1 VIDGIV
7 AIVGQPNVGKSTLFN
22 RLIGERVSIV
32 YDQPGVT
39 RDRLY
44 GMCEWLT
51 KNLRVIDTGGIVL
64 KDELF
69 KDEIFMQVEIAID
82 EADVIIYVVDAQ
94 VGMSQTDR
102 LIAKKLHLSNKPVLV
117 AVNKIDDLHFKD
129 RMYEFYALGFEHV
142 FAVSSTH
149 AIGVGDLLD
158 QVVHNLPEN
167 KSNYEEGSIAFSI
180 IGRPNVGKS
189 SIVNTLLNQQRV
201 IVSDIPGTTRDA
213 IDTVFKV
220 NQQPYVVIDTA
231 GIRKRGKIYEK
242 IEKYALIR
250 SMSAIERSDVVCF
263 VLDASSPITELDK
276 HVAGYAH
283 NLNKPII
290 ILLNKWDTI
299 DKEEENLLDFTKKI
313 KEAFAYMPY
322 APILSVSA
330 ISKQRIHQ
338 IIPLVNQVYQSA
350 STRIS
355 TSILNEVLMD
365 ATTLNP
371 PPTSKGKRLRVS
383 YMTQVDVRPPTFL
396 LFVNDVDM
404 LHFSYQRYI
413 ENKLREAFD
422 FIGTPLVIKVR
433 EKTASNT

>member
-1 VIDGIV
+1 MIDGIV

-22 RLIGERVSIV
+22 RLVGERVSIV
-32 YDQPGVT
+32 YDEPGVT

-64 KDELF
+64 KDEMF
-69 KDEIFMQVEIAID
+69 KDEVMMQVEIAID
-82 EADVIIYVVDAQ
+82 EADVIIYVVD
-94 VGMSQTDR
+94 SQIGLTQSDH
-102 LIAKKLHLSNKPVLV
+102 LIAKKLHKSGKPVLV
-117 AVNKIDDLHFKD
+117 AVNKIDDVAFLD
-129 RMYEFYALGFEHV
+129 RTYEFYSLGFDQV

-158 QVVHNLPEN
+158 NVVHHLPD
-167 KSNYEEGSIAFSI
+167 KKTKFEEGTIAFSI

-189 SIVNTLLNQQRV
+189 SIVNALLNQQRV
-201 IVSDIPGTTRDA
+201 IVSEVAGTTRDA

-263 VLDASSPITELDK
+263 VLDASQPITELDK

-290 ILLNKWDTI
+290 ILLNKWDTV
-299 DKEEENLLDFTKKI
+299 DKEEESLVGFTDKI
-313 KEAFAYMPY
+313 KEAFGYMSY

-338 IIPLVNQVYQSA
+338 IIPMIDQVYASA
-350 STRIS
+350 STRIA
-355 TSILNEVLMD
+355 TSVLNEVLLD

-371 PPTSKGKRLRVS
+371 PPTHKGKRLRVN
-383 YMTQVDVRPPTFL
+383 YITQVDILPPTFVL
-396 LFVNDVDM
+396 HVNDIELM
-404 LHFSYQRYI
+404 HFSYQRYL
-413 ENKLREAFD
+413 ENKLRDTFE
-422 FIGTPLVIKVR
+422 FIGTPLVFKIRQK
-433 EKTASNT
+433 

>member
-1 VIDGIV
+1 MIDGIV

-32 YDQPGVT
+32 YDEPGVT

-64 KDELF
+64 KEEMF
-69 KDEIFMQVEIAID
+69 KDEVMMQVEIAID
-82 EADVIIYVVDAQ
+82 EADVIIYVVDSKI
-94 VGMSQTDR
+94 GMTQNDH
-102 LIAKKLHLSNKPVLV
+102 LIAKKLHKSGKPVMV
-117 AVNKIDDLHFKD
+117 AVNKIDDVSFKD
-129 RMYEFYALGFEHV
+129 RMYEFYALGFENV

-158 QVVHNLPEN
+158 CVVHKLPD
-167 KSNYEEGSIAFSI
+167 KRTKFEEGTIAFSI

-189 SIVNTLLNQQRV
+189 SIVNALLNQQRV
-201 IVSDIPGTTRDA
+201 IVSEVAGTTRDA

-263 VLDASSPITELDK
+263 VLDASEPITELDK

-299 DKEEENLLDFTKKI
+299 DKQEESLSDFSERI
-313 KEAFAYMPY
+313 KEAFSYMSY

-330 ISKQRIHQ
+330 ESKQRIHQ
-338 IIPLVNQVYQSA
+338 IIPLIDQVYASA
-350 STRIS
+350 STRIA
-355 TSILNEVLMD
+355 TSVLNEVLID

-371 PPTSKGKRLRVS
+371 PPTHKGKRLRVNFI
-383 YMTQVDVRPPTFL
+383 TQVDILPPTFVL
-396 LFVNDVDM
+396 HVNDIELM
-404 LHFSYQRYI
+404 HFSYQRYL
-413 ENKLREAFD
+413 ENRIRDTFE
-422 FIGTPLVIKVR
+422 FIGTPLVFKIRQK
-433 EKTASNT
+433 

>member
-1 VIDGIV
+1 MIDGIV

-22 RLIGERVSIV
+22 RLVGERVSIV
-32 YDQPGVT
+32 YDEPGVT

-64 KDELF
+64 KDEMF
-69 KDEIFMQVEIAID
+69 KDEVMMQVEIAID
-82 EADVIIYVVDAQ
+82 EADVIIYVVD
-94 VGMSQTDR
+94 SQIGLTQSDH
-102 LIAKKLHLSNKPVLV
+102 LIAKKLHKSGKPVLV
-117 AVNKIDDLHFKD
+117 AVNKIDDVAFLD
-129 RMYEFYALGFEHV
+129 RTYEFYSLGFDQV

-158 QVVHNLPEN
+158 NVVHHLPD
-167 KSNYEEGSIAFSI
+167 KKTKFEEGTIAFSI

-189 SIVNTLLNQQRV
+189 SIVNALLNQQRV
-201 IVSDIPGTTRDA
+201 IVSEVAGTTRDA

-231 GIRKRGKIYEK
+231 GIRKRGKIFEK

-263 VLDASSPITELDK
+263 VLDASQPITELDK

-290 ILLNKWDTI
+290 ILLNKWDTV
-299 DKEEENLLDFTKKI
+299 DKEEESLVDFTDKI
-313 KEAFAYMPY
+313 KEAFGYMSY

-338 IIPLVNQVYQSA
+338 IIPMIDQVYASA
-350 STRIS
+350 STRIA
-355 TSILNEVLMD
+355 TSVLNEVLLD

-371 PPTSKGKRLRVS
+371 PPTHKGKRLRVN
-383 YMTQVDVRPPTFL
+383 YITQVDILPPTFVL
-396 LFVNDVDM
+396 HVNDIELM
-404 LHFSYQRYI
+404 HFSYQRYL
-413 ENKLREAFD
+413 ENKLRDTFE
-422 FIGTPLVIKVR
+422 FIGTPLVFKIRQK
-433 EKTASNT
+433 

>member
-1 VIDGIV
+1 MIDGIV

-32 YDQPGVT
+32 YDEPGVT

-64 KDELF
+64 KEDMF
-69 KDEIFMQVEIAID
+69 KDEVMMQVDIAID
-82 EADVIIYVVDAQ
+82 EADVIIYVVDSR
-94 VGMSQTDR
+94 VGLTQSDH
-102 LIAKKLHLSNKPVLV
+102 LIAKKLHKSNKPVIV
-117 AVNKIDDLHFKD
+117 AVNKIDDVSFRD
-129 RMYEFYALGFEHV
+129 RMYEFYGLGFEHV
-142 FAVSSTH
+142 FATSSTH
-149 AIGVGDLLD
+149 AIGVGDVLDTVVSLLPSK
-158 QVVHNLPEN
+158 QT
-167 KSNYEEGSIAFSI
+167 KYEEGTIAFSI

-189 SIVNTLLNQQRV
+189 SIVNALLNQQRV
-201 IVSDIPGTTRDA
+201 IVSDIAGTTRDA
-213 IDTVFKV
+213 IDTTFKV

-263 VLDASSPITELDK
+263 VLDASQPITELDK

-290 ILLNKWDTI
+290 ILLNKWDMV
-299 DKEEENLLDFTKKI
+299 DKEEESLDDYTKKI
-313 KEAFAYMPY
+313 KEAFGYMSY

-330 ISKQRIHQ
+330 VTKQRIGNM
-338 IIPLVNQVYQSA
+338 IDLINKVYASA
-350 STRIS
+350 STRII
-355 TSILNEVLMD
+355 TSVLNEVLMD

-371 PPTSKGKRLRVS
+371 PPAHKGRRLKIN
-383 YMTQVDVRPPTFL
+383 YMSQVGVLPPTFVIH
-396 LFVNDVDM
+396 VNDIELM
-404 LHFSYQRYI
+404 HFSYQRYL
-413 ENKLREAFD
+413 ENKLREAFE
-422 FIGTPLVIKVR
+422 FIGTPLVFKIRQK
-433 EKTASNT
+433 

>member
-1 VIDGIV
+1 MIDGIV

-22 RLIGERVSIV
+22 RLIGERLSIV
-32 YDQPGVT
+32 YDEPGVT

-69 KDEIFMQVEIAID
+69 KDEVLMQVEIAID
-82 EADVIIYVVDAQ
+82 EADVIIYVVD
-94 VGMSQTDR
+94 SQQGLHQSDR
-102 LIAKKLHLSNKPVLV
+102 MIAKKLHQSNKPVIV
-117 AVNKIDDLHFKD
+117 AVNKIDDVQFKD
-129 RMYEFYALGFEHV
+129 RMFEFYALGFDQV
-142 FAVSSTH
+142 FAISSTH

-158 QVVHNLPEN
+158 EVIKNLPEKRTN
-167 KSNYEEGSIAFSI
+167 FEEGTIAFSI

-189 SIVNTLLNQQRV
+189 SIVNALLNQQRV

-213 IDTVFKV
+213 IDTVFRV

-263 VLDASSPITELDK
+263 VLDASEEITELDK

-283 NLNKPII
+283 NLNKPVI
-290 ILLNKWDTI
+290 ILLNKWDTV
-299 DKEEENLLDFTKKI
+299 DKEEENLIDFTKRI

-322 APILSVSA
+322 APILSISA

-338 IIPLVNQVYQSA
+338 IIPLVDQVYQSA
-350 STRIS
+350 TTRIA
-355 TSILNEVLMD
+355 TSVLNEVLMD

-383 YMTQVDVRPPTFL
+383 YITQVDVLPPTFL
-396 LFVNDVDM
+396 LFVNDIEM

-422 FIGTPLVIKVR
+422 FVGTPLVFKVR
-433 EKTASNT
+433 AKNESTF

>member
-1 VIDGIV
+1 MIDGIV

-32 YDQPGVT
+32 YDEPGVT

-64 KDELF
+64 KEDMF
-69 KDEIFMQVEIAID
+69 KDEVMMQVDIAID
-82 EADVIIYVVDAQ
+82 EADVIIYVVDSR
-94 VGMSQTDR
+94 VGLTQSDH
-102 LIAKKLHLSNKPVLV
+102 LIAKKLHKSNKPVIV
-117 AVNKIDDLHFKD
+117 AVNKIDDVSFSD
-129 RMYEFYALGFEHV
+129 RMYEFYGLGFEHV
-142 FAVSSTH
+142 FATSSTH
-149 AIGVGDLLD
+149 AIGVGDVLDTVVSLLPAK
-158 QVVHNLPEN
+158 QT
-167 KSNYEEGSIAFSI
+167 KYEEGTIAFSI

-189 SIVNTLLNQQRV
+189 SIVNALLNQQRV
-201 IVSDIPGTTRDA
+201 IVSDIAGTTRDA
-213 IDTVFKV
+213 IDTTFKV

-263 VLDASSPITELDK
+263 VLDASQPITELDK

-290 ILLNKWDTI
+290 ILLNKWDMV
-299 DKEEENLLDFTKKI
+299 DKEEESLDDYTKKI
-313 KEAFAYMPY
+313 KEAFGYMSY

-330 ISKQRIHQ
+330 VTKQRIGNM
-338 IIPLVNQVYQSA
+338 IDLINKVYASA
-350 STRIS
+350 STRII
-355 TSILNEVLMD
+355 TSVLNEVLMD

-371 PPTSKGKRLRVS
+371 PPAHKGRRLKIN
-383 YMTQVDVRPPTFL
+383 YMSQVGVLPPTFVIH
-396 LFVNDVDM
+396 VNDIELM
-404 LHFSYQRYI
+404 HFSYQRYL
-413 ENKLREAFD
+413 ENKLREAFE
-422 FIGTPLVIKVR
+422 FIGTPLVFKIRQK
-433 EKTASNT
+433 